1 MVTATGAL
9 VSAATPAVQGTG
21 VTGGLDAQ
29 LARYE
34 KQLAEC
40 VNCAS
45 ARTPEG
51 KQAIEDLY
59 GKIHDTKA
67 KIEEVRIVNPVQP
80 ASAAESA
87 AQVNTAVS
95 ATPDVSN
102 AQDRPFRRAS
112 IYDTVGSVIDV
123 YG

>member
-1 MVTATGAL
+1 MVAATGVL
-9 VSAATPAVQGTG
+9 TSAATPAAQSSGR
-21 VTGGLDAQ
+21 TGGLDAR
-29 LARYE
+29 LVRYE

-59 GKIHDTKA
+59 SKIYDTKA
-67 KIEEVRIVNPVQP
+67 KIEEVRVTNPVQP
-80 ASAAESA
+80 
-87 AQVNTAVS
+87 VP
-95 ATPDVSN
+95 ATPDAQAV
-102 AQDRPFRRAS
+102 QDRISRRAS
-112 IYDTVGSVIDV
+112 VYDTVGSVIDV

>member
-9 VSAATPAVQGTG
+9 ASAATPAVQGSAG
-21 VTGGLDAQ
+21 AGGLNAQ

-40 VNCAS
+40 INCAS
-45 ARTPEG
+45 ASTPEG

-67 KIEEVRIVNPVQP
+67 KIEEARSVNPVLP
-80 ASAAESA
+80 ASAVPAGS
-87 AQVNTAVS
+87 AVS
-95 ATPDVSN
+95 DSQAI
-102 AQDRPFRRAS
+102 QDQASRRAS

>member
-1 MVTATGAL
+1 MIAATGAL
-9 VSAATPAVQGTG
+9 TSVPSPAAQGSG
-21 VTGGLDAQ
+21 IGGLDAQ

-51 KQAIEDLY
+51 KQAIDDLY
-59 GKIHDTKA
+59 GKIHDIKS
-67 KIEEVRIVNPVQP
+67 KIEEARTANPVQP
-80 ASAAESA
+80 ASAAQRSEQGTSANA
-87 AQVNTAVS
+87 AQPVGPVAAEQGT
-95 ATPDVSN
+95 
-102 AQDRPFRRAS
+102 RPNSR
-112 IYDTVGSVIDV
+112 YDIVGSVIDV

>member
-1 MVTATGAL
+1 MVTATGAFT
-9 VSAATPAVQGTG
+9 SAAALAVQG
-21 VTGGLDAQ
+21 TGGLDAQ

-67 KIEEVRIVNPVQP
+67 KIEEVRTVNPIQP

-87 AQVNTAVS
+87 AQLNTAAP

-102 AQDRPFRRAS
+102 VQDRPSRCAS